1 MELLSKEEEATEP
14 INDDCDGCCD
24 CFDVIPEL
32 IVPFRIF
39 SFALFDDAVVDDFG
53 CVIIVSL
60 IESMLSCETAVPAL
74 CCFFFFAK
82 SYMSPNIPAKVLRR
96 FFIVSSASSTT
107 DDCCVGRG
115 GCDPFEPACDDCDV
129 CESLRPVLASD
140 GADDSELSIFAP
152 PKLP

>member
-14 INDDCDGCCD
+14 VNDDCCGCD

-39 SFALFDDAVVDDFG
+39 SFALLDDAVADDFG

-60 IESMLSCETAVPAL
+60 IESMLSWETAVPDL

-107 DDCCVGRG
+107 DDCCVGRAC
-115 GCDPFEPACDDCDV
+115 CDAFEPACDDCDV

-140 GADDSELSIFAP
+140 GADDSELSILAP

>member
-14 INDDCDGCCD
+14 GNDD

-39 SFALFDDAVVDDFG
+39 SFALMDDAVADDFG

-60 IESMLSCETAVPAL
+60 MESMLSWETAVPAR

-82 SYMSPNIPAKVLRR
+82 SYMSPNMPAKVLRR

-115 GCDPFEPACDDCDV
+115 GCDDGTFEPACDDCDV
-129 CESLRPVLASD
+129 CESLRPVLAID
-140 GADDSELSIFAP
+140 GADDSELSIVAP